1 MGRRALSRGQESA
14 FSWRQTL
21 SELASPYLVVHQ
33 AFQFR
38 HSL

>member
-1 MGRRALSRGQESA
+1 MGKRDQIKGQESA

-21 SELASPYLVVHQ
+21 SELANPYLVVRQ

-38 HSL
+38 HSF

>member
-1 MGRRALSRGQESA
+1 MGKRDQAKGRESA

-21 SELASPYLVVHQ
+21 SELASPYLEVRQ